1 MKRNLFTC
9 LFRATSAIAVLTVT
23 ASAVA
28 GPLSYTGGTYTQNFD
43 TLPSTGASSV
53 ANRGPNYINPSWSG
67 VTGSNLEGWQFAQ
80 PLGTATTTEYRAQNG
95 SLSGSGGRG
104 VVSFGTTGSSDRAL
118 GSLTTSNQIPTFGL
132 VLTNNTAQVLTSFT
146 LSFTGEQWRRG
157 DRVDPQNTLFFSYGL
172 ASDIGASLT
181 DYSALDFTS
190 PTAAP
195 LNSALDGNLPANQ
208 TAKSATITGLNW
220 GVGQTLVLKWTSD
233 EASGQD
239 DGLAIDNL
247 SFSAV
252 PEPSSFALA
261 AVGLV
266 GAAGIVWRR
275 RRSA

>member
-1 MKRNLFTC
+1 MKRTLCTR
-9 LFRATSAIAVLTVT
+9 LFRATSAVAILALT
-23 ASAVA
+23 ASAFA
-28 GPLSYTGGTYTQNFD
+28 APLSYTGGTYTQNFD
-43 TLPSTGASSV
+43 ALPSTGASSV

-67 VTGSNLEGWQFAQ
+67 VTGSNLEGWQFAN
-80 PLGTATTTEYRAQNG
+80 PDGSSGSTEYRAQNG
-95 SLSGSGGRG
+95 GSSGSAGRG
-104 VVSFGTTGSSDRAL
+104 VVSFGATGSSERAL
-118 GSLTTSNQIPTFGL
+118 GMLLTSNQIPTFGL

-157 DRVDPQNTLFFSYGL
+157 DADPQSGLYFSYGL

-181 DYSALDFTS
+181 SYAPLDFTS

-208 TAKSATITGLNW
+208 VAKSATITGLNW
-220 GVGQTLVLKWTSD
+220 GIGQTLVLKWNSV
-233 EASGQD
+233 ELSGQD